1 MGIMAVTFSKI
12 IEREDAGE
20 NFTKQIKEFE
30 RKKI

>member
-12 IEREDAGE
+12 IEREDSE
-20 NFTKQIKEFE
+20 KNFTKQIKELE